1 MTAAGVGSSSVPER
15 DITKDKLVQFL
26 DEGAESAG
34 TGLLRATRHE
44 PKQQRL
50 IHIVEHKCRAL
61 DGGRAAKPA
70 DCPFGAASMIMRTT
84 HHNVQIEDLFV
95 VVVVKWLAGFSSP
108 AARMAVWPA

>member
-15 DITKDKLVQFL
+15 DVTKDKLVQFL

-50 IHIVEHKCRAL
+50 IHIVEHKCRAWTAA
-61 DGGRAAKPA
+61 GRLSPQIAHPA
-70 DCPFGAASMIMRTT
+70 RPR
-84 HHNVQIEDLFV
+84 
-95 VVVVKWLAGFSSP
+95 
-108 AARMAVWPA
+108 